1 VSFRFRVLALTLL
14 IAVTATVATA
24 WLTLHQASGQ
34 LTDSVTAANRDV
46 LRITGELGRY
56 GRDHDGWSGVSTT
69 VRAISR
75 RTGLRVRVESV
86 SGALVADSDLLAG
99 RPARMVVGP
108 ATLADPRPTLRL
120 TGRASQGQTLDTVW
134 VSFTRYVRE
143 IRYARCVRTAGG
155 LVRGTPGPTG
165 VPAYHATGADA
176 AAERRCRTAADRATP
191 SQAESK
197 DFKLSLQDCLH
208 GTKSAFAPCLTRW
221 FAAHVAR
228 YSPAA
233 VRVYVGARGEIGAG
247 IGVGPT
253 ALAAGIV
260 ALAAVAAAIL
270 LSRRV
275 LRPVRALTAAARQ
288 LGDGAGAGRVP
299 VSGRDEIAQL
309 GRAFNRMAESLA
321 ASEERQ
327 RQQIADV
334 AHELR
339 TPLANLRGYLE
350 ALADGVLP
358 PSPELFASL
367 HDEALLQ
374 QRIVDDLQVLAL
386 AESGALTYHREPVD
400 LGEVAV
406 ACRTAHSANAEAAGV
421 TLDVERH
428 APAVVSG
435 DPERLRQAVGNLIR
449 NALAAT
455 PAGGRIVLAVAAGD
469 GRARLDVTDT
479 GSGIDPADLPH
490 LFDRFWR
497 ADPARGGGRSG
508 LGLAIARQLVTDHG
522 GTLTAVSTPGS
533 GSTFTVALPLI

>member
-1 VSFRFRVLALTLL
+1 MSFRFRVLALTLL

-46 LRITGELGRY
+46 LRVTDELGRY
-56 GRDHDGWSGVSTT
+56 GREHAGWSGVSAT
-69 VRAISR
+69 VTAISR
-75 RTGLRVRVESV
+75 RTGLRVRVETV
-86 SGALVADSDLLAG
+86 SGDLVADSDLLAG
-99 RPARMVVGP
+99 RPARAVVGP

-120 TGRASQGQTLDTVW
+120 ADRAGQGQTLTTVW
-134 VSFTRYVRE
+134 SSFTSYVRE
-143 IRYARCVRTAGG
+143 SGYARCVQAAGG
-155 LVRGTPGPTG
+155 AVLATTGPAGVPEYHPTG
-165 VPAYHATGADA
+165 GGS
-176 AAERRCRTAADRATP
+176 AAEHRCRSSADRAAP
-191 SQAESK
+191 STAEAK
-197 DFKLSLQDCLH
+197 DFKRALRACLRDA
-208 GTKSAFAPCLTRW
+208 TTAFASCLNRW
-221 FAAHVAR
+221 FAAHVGR
-228 YSPAA
+228 YAPDS
-233 VRVYVGARGEIGAG
+233 VRVYVGARGQTDPAIGA
-247 IGVGPT
+247 GPT
-253 ALAAGIV
+253 ALVAGIV
-260 ALAAVAAAIL
+260 ALAAVAAAVL

-288 LGDGAGAGRVP
+288 LGDGAGAGPVP

-309 GRAFNRMAESLA
+309 GRAFNRMAASLA

-386 AESGALTYHREPVD
+386 AESGALSYHREPVD
-400 LGEVAV
+400 LGEVAA
-406 ACRTAHSANAEAAGV
+406 ACRTAHSGNAEAAGV
-421 TLDVERH
+421 TLAVERH
-428 APAVVSG
+428 GPAVVSG

-508 LGLAIARQLVTDHG
+508 LGLTIARQLVTDHG
-522 GTLTAVSTPGS
+522 GSLTAVSTPGS